1 MPPTMAEVDVPEPV
15 VALALGVEEVEE
27 AGGMVVKRVAGAMEV
42 VGRDWVTRGYGY
54 EYELEFICKSG
65 EMYLQLRCLWRKWWE
80 RERRIC

>member
-42 VGRDWVTRGYGY
+42 VGRDWVTRGCEY
-54 EYELEFICKSG
+54 EYYMSWSSSVRVEKCTYS
-65 EMYLQLRCLWRKWWE
+65 
-80 RERRIC
+80 